1 MHPWSPARLRRTL
14 GLAPDQATERTAT
27 MRTSTLKRVPWR
39 QVAGFVALAYG
50 ISWALWASVMPDA
63 WHALTT
69 GRTPATYTAAG
80 LGIVGMF
87 GPALAALVM
96 RLFVTREGIRG
107 SLGARRN
114 WRFYA
119 IAALFPMAIVTAA
132 IAIADATGLGDFH
145 NGGKPLLATYLALLL
160 INTPISTVAT
170 LGEEYGWRGYL
181 LPRLLPLGQVKASL
195 LVALVWAP
203 WHLPLLFDGLNY
215 GGKNPFAV
223 LGFMLALTAALSL
236 LLTRLYVA
244 AGASVLVTAVAHASF
259 NAFGDRLSDADHL
272 TGNPFLAS
280 VGGVVG
286 LGLMAIAVL
295 VVYHRRG
302 RDRARPPARTEATP
316 VAAG

>member
-1 MHPWSPARLRRTL
+1 M
-14 GLAPDQATERTAT
+14 RTAT
-27 MRTSTLKRVPWR
+27 PPRVAWK
-39 QVAGFVALAYG
+39 QVAGFAALAYG
-50 ISWALWASVMPDA
+50 ISWAIWASVMPDA
-63 WHALTT
+63 WHALMT
-69 GRTPATYTAAG
+69 GRTPATYTASG

-87 GPALAALVM
+87 GPAMAAVIM
-96 RLFVTREGIRG
+96 RLFVSREGLRR
-107 SLGARRN
+107 SLGARRS

-119 IAALFPMAIVTAA
+119 VAALVPMALVTVA
-132 IAIADATGLGDFH
+132 IAVSSATGLGDFH
-145 NGGKPLLATYLALLL
+145 AGGKSLVAIYLALLL

-195 LVALVWAP
+195 VVALIWAP
-203 WHLPLLFDGLNY
+203 WHLPLLFAGLNY

-223 LGFMLALTAALSL
+223 LAFMLALTAALSL

-259 NAFGDRLSDADHL
+259 NAFGDRLSDAKHL
-272 TGNPFLAS
+272 VGDPFLAS

-286 LGLMAIAVL
+286 LGLMAIAV
-295 VVYHRRG
+295 VIVYRRRQPERVR
-302 RDRARPPARTEATP
+302 RDAPRDAAA

>member
-1 MHPWSPARLRRTL
+1 MSIPTPT
-14 GLAPDQATERTAT
+14 
-27 MRTSTLKRVPWR
+27 RVPWR
-39 QVAGFVALAYG
+39 QVAGFAALAYG
-50 ISWALWASVMPDA
+50 ISWALWSSVMPDA

-87 GPALAALVM
+87 GPALAAVIM
-96 RLFVTREGIRG
+96 RLFVSREGVRG
-107 SLGARRN
+107 SLGARRD

-119 IAALFPMAIVTAA
+119 VAALFPMVLVTAA
-132 IAIADATGLGDFH
+132 IAISSATGLGDFDS
-145 NGGKPLLATYLALLL
+145 GGKPLLATYLALLV

-195 LVALVWAP
+195 VVALIWAP

-223 LGFMLALTAALSL
+223 LGFMLALAAGLSL

-272 TGNPFLAS
+272 AGNPFLAS

-286 LGLMAIAVL
+286 LGLMAIAAIAA
-295 VVYHRRG
+295 YRRRG
-302 RDRARPPARTEATP
+302 RRRARPPARAEATP
-316 VAAG
+316 VATG